1 MSTTK
6 FSNPTQYGTRK
17 IQIDGEDI
25 IGLFYSLEI
34 FENIYSPIITGT
46 ISIFDTD
53 GAGFIEK
60 EEIEFIEDI
69 EFEFINA
76 NEEILEFKGKL
87 NGLKNETVKGHKKIY
102 AIDFTSETMRKNE
115 TTFVTKKYS
124 NQKPGEIVEEMVEKL
139 GGEIDKKDNDGQ
151 PMSFV
156 SGRRRPC
163 DVIGYVLTHG
173 VTQESKVSDKEKSQ
187 SEKAEGTT
195 GYLFWETLDGFRFGS
210 VDGVNKGELGERHED
225 FKTQLQNKNLTME
238 ETMNGIIDYEFKE
251 IGDYQSK
258 LRSGAFKSNVI
269 TFDMDKGLYKEH
281 TYEPVVDF
289 TATKKQL
296 EAMGDF
302 PTRTMWKP
310 ISNERFEL
318 NCSAADPNT
327 HDQSKKYLA
336 QNNVRQNTFNDQTG
350 SIVLPPQYKIRSGDT
365 IDIKISKVKS
375 TTDTEGGYDKKH
387 SGRYLI
393 KQVGHHIT
401 SDGRAYTKI
410 STCRTT
416 VQQND
421 NTSEKS

>member
-1 MSTTK
+1 MSETT
-6 FSNPTQYGTRK
+6 FSTPTQYK
-17 IQIDGEDI
+17 IKTITIDGEDI
-25 IGLFYSLEI
+25 VGLFYFLDI
-34 FENIYSPIITGT
+34 FENIFSPIITGT
-46 ISIFDTD
+46 LGILDTD

-60 EEIEFIEDI
+60 EEIEFIEDV
-69 EFEFINA
+69 EFEFENA
-76 NEEILEFKGKL
+76 NGDALVFKGKL
-87 NGLKNETVKGHKKIY
+87 NGLKNESIKGQKKVY
-102 AIDFTSETMRKNE
+102 AIDFTSEAMRKNE
-115 TTFVTKKYS
+115 TTFITKRYK
-124 NQKPGEIVEEMVEKL
+124 NTKPSEIIKEMAEKL
-139 GGEIDKKDNDGQ
+139 GTKIDKTGNEGM

-173 VTQESKVSDKEKSQ
+173 VTQESKVSESEKSQ
-187 SEKAEGTT
+187 KEKTEGTT

-210 VDGVNKGELGERHED
+210 VDKINKGDLGEEHKD
-225 FKTQLQNKNLTME
+225 FKTQLQNKSLPME
-238 ETMNGIIDYEFKE
+238 ETMKGIIDYDFKQ

-258 LRSGAFKSNVI
+258 LRTGAFKSNVI
-269 TFDMDKGLYKEH
+269 TFDMDKGLYKENI
-281 TYEPVVDF
+281 YDPVVDF
-289 TATKKQL
+289 TATEKQL
-296 EAMGDF
+296 KEMGDF

-336 QNNVRQNTFNDQTG
+336 QNNARQNTFNDQMGTMT
-350 SIVLPPQYKIRSGDT
+350 LPPQFNFRAGDT
-365 IDIKISKVKS
+365 INCKIGKVKS
-375 TTDTEGGYDKKH
+375 EIDTEGGYDKKH

-393 KQVGHHIT
+393 RQVGHHIT
-401 SDGRAYTKI
+401 FDGRAYTKI